1 MNSIDIFPW
10 DNNFNTCITEIDDQ
24 HRVLVKLLN
33 VLASHIAFKSD
44 LPELNIIFDELADY
58 AVYHFKTEEA
68 IWHKYLSNDYTE
80 VAHKEIHQNF
90 IDEVVKLKNSQNDSS
105 MEQVAEDVLSF
116 LTRWLASHILES
128 DRYLSYIVLA
138 MRGGLNLEAA
148 KFSANEQMSGATK
161 VLIEIILS
169 IYESLSANTLQLM
182 RELAERKRNEKA
194 LVQAKLEAE
203 AANLAKSQ
211 FLSTISHEIRT
222 PLNGILGMAQLLQM
236 PDVNENERMDYAA
249 TIINSGQTL
258 LSLLNDVLDISKLET
273 LKIQLD
279 SVSFRPSLMVNELK
293 NIYAPVASQKGVALK
308 MDWMGNSDQQY
319 LSDPYRLRQMLT
331 HLFNNAIKF
340 SENGEIKIEI
350 REIERKNRSAWLEF
364 TVLDTGVGIAED
376 KISLLFRPFSQL
388 DSSITRKFGGT
399 GLGLSIVNGF
409 AKLMDGSVG
418 VESEFQKGSKF
429 WFRVKVKLDE

>member
-1 MNSIDIFPW
+1 
-10 DNNFNTCITEIDDQ
+10 
-24 HRVLVKLLN
+24 
-33 VLASHIAFKSD
+33 
-44 LPELNIIFDELADY
+44 
-58 AVYHFKTEEA
+58 
-68 IWHKYLSNDYTE
+68 
-80 VAHKEIHQNF
+80 
-90 IDEVVKLKNSQNDSS
+90 
-105 MEQVAEDVLSF
+105 
-116 LTRWLASHILES
+116 
-128 DRYLSYIVLA
+128 
-138 MRGGLNLEAA
+138 
-148 KFSANEQMSGATK
+148 
-161 VLIEIILS
+161 
-169 IYESLSANTLQLM
+169 
-182 RELAERKRNEKA
+182 
-194 LVQAKLEAE
+194 
-203 AANLAKSQ
+203 
-211 FLSTISHEIRT
+211 
-222 PLNGILGMAQLLQM
+222 
-236 PDVNENERMDYAA
+236 
-249 TIINSGQTL
+249 
-258 LSLLNDVLDISKLET
+258 
-273 LKIQLD
+273 
-279 SVSFRPSLMVNELK
+279 MVNELK